1 MRSRANSWTQPGF
14 RDNSLQRIAAPRLA
28 QEPLPRVT
36 AQVLGMM
43 GLGASVGSLLMCGGM
58 TAAADFT
65 LATAPHAARLY
76 RLGLRLTRQPSDA
89 ADLVQEA
96 LCRAWAS
103 WTRFERGGSV
113 GAYLSRILVNTFISR
128 HRHMRVV
135 QTVEARC
142 DLVSH
147 MFDGARI
154 SAAEDP
160 QLTLHAND
168 LSDEVIAA
176 LDVLP
181 PHYRT
186 VVELVDIGGMP
197 YKDAAQRLAIPLGT
211 VMSRLHRARRIMR
224 EHLGGYARDFGYGD
238 ALAHAA

>member
-1 MRSRANSWTQPGF
+1 
-14 RDNSLQRIAAPRLA
+14 
-28 QEPLPRVT
+28 
-36 AQVLGMM
+36 MM
-43 GLGASVGSLLMCGGM
+43 AVESAVDLLLMRGDM
-58 TAAADFT
+58 TAAAEFT
-65 LATAPHAARLY
+65 TATAPHAARLY

-89 ADLVQEA
+89 MDLVQEA

-103 WTRFERGGSV
+103 WSRFERGGSV

-135 QTVEARC
+135 QTVEARS
-142 DLVSH
+142 DLVGH

-160 QLTLHAND
+160 LCSLHAND
-168 LSDEVIAA
+168 LSDEVIEALAA
-176 LDVLP
+176 LP
-181 PHYRT
+181 SHYRT

-197 YKDAAQRLAIPLGT
+197 YKEAAQQLSIPLGT

-224 EHLGGYARDFGYGD
+224 DHLGRYARDFGYGD
-238 ALAHAA
+238 ALAA